1 MNNDYILEVRSIS
14 KSFPGVKALD
24 DVSIS
29 VKKGEIY
36 AIVGENGAG
45 KSTLMK
51 ILSGA
56 SSAYHP
62 DEGTIIFDGKEVN
75 IRNARDAN
83 AIGISIVYQ
92 ELSNFPAMSIAEN
105 IFVGNYPKTAAGLV
119 DYSRMYK
126 DTQKLLDSYALADLK
141 PQGVVRRL
149 SIGRQQVVEIL
160 RATSKNTRLLIL
172 DEPTSALTERET
184 ALLFDIMRKLK
195 SQGVSIVYISHR
207 LDEIFEIC
215 DRVGVLR
222 DGKFIRE
229 FTVSETKKD
238 EIVRH
243 MVGRDVAYNYG
254 AHTTQAGSVLMEV
267 RNLSYGQ
274 YVKNVSFELKAG
286 EVLGVAGLE
295 GAGRT
300 EVIECLFGVL
310 KRDSGDILINGEN
323 ISIKNPIQAKKHGLA
338 FITKERKKVGLF
350 IGLSVGDNI
359 VSGNLRKFS
368 KNFIIK
374 FKKANENSLY
384 YKERFNIKFPVLKT
398 PVVTLS
404 GGNQQKV
411 MLAAWFTSNPKIL
424 FVDEPTRGID
434 VGTKEQIHKLIREL
448 AAEGIG
454 VLMISSD
461 LPEILGASDRVMAM
475 YEGKV
480 TGILDNRELTE
491 EKIVKLVSNE
501 VISFSGGIS

>member
-1 MNNDYILEVRSIS
+1 MDGDYILETKSIS

-24 DVSIS
+24 AVNIA
-29 VKKGEIY
+29 VKKAEIY

-56 SSAYHP
+56 YQL
-62 DEGTIIFDGKEVN
+62 DEGEIIFDGKQVR
-75 IRNARDAN
+75 IRDASDAN
-83 AIGISIVYQ
+83 RIGISIVYQ
-92 ELSNFPAMSIAEN
+92 ELSNFPALSIAEN
-105 IFVGNYPKTAAGLV
+105 IYVGNYPKTGVGTV
-119 DYSRMYK
+119 DFKKMQN
-126 DTQKLLDSYALADLK
+126 DTQKLLDDYDLQDLK
-141 PQGVVRRL
+141 PNKTVRLL

-160 RATSKNTRLLIL
+160 RATSKDARLLIL

-184 ALLFDIMRKLK
+184 VLLFDIMRRLK
-195 SQGVSIVYISHR
+195 SQGVSIIYISHR
-207 LDEIFEIC
+207 LDEIFVVC

-222 DGKFIRE
+222 DGQFVKE
-229 FTVSETKKD
+229 FTVAQTSKD

-254 AHTTQAGSVLMEV
+254 AHSTQVGNTLLEV
-267 RNLSYGQ
+267 KNLRYGH
-274 YVKNVSFELKAG
+274 YVKDVNFTLNAG

-300 EVIECLFGVL
+300 ELLECLFGVL
-310 KRDSGDILINGEN
+310 KKDSGEIRIDGKN
-323 ISIKNPIQAKKHGLA
+323 ISVKNPMQAKRHGMA
-338 FITKERKKVGLF
+338 FITKERKKIGLF
-350 IGLSVGDNI
+350 MGLTLGDNI

-368 KNFIIK
+368 RKAFIN
-374 FKKANENSLY
+374 FKKANENSNY
-384 YKERFNIKFPVLKT
+384 YKERFNIKAPSLRT
-398 PVVTLS
+398 PVMSLS

-411 MLAAWFTSNPKIL
+411 LLAAWFTSKPRIL

-448 AAEGIG
+448 AADGIG

-461 LPEILGASDRVMAM
+461 LPEILGASDRVMVM
-475 YEGKV
+475 YEGSV
-480 TGILDNRELTE
+480 TGILENRDLSE
-491 EKIVKLVSNE
+491 EKIVKLASNE
-501 VISFSGGIS
+501 V